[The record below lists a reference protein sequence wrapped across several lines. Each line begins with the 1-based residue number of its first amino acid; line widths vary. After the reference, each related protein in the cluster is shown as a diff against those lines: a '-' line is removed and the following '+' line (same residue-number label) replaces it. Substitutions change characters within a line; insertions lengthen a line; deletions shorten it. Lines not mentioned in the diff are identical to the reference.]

1 MRPVHVRQKSSGG
14 NPATPSSP
22 MMSPLR
28 GHMRSG
34 STGVGNMRK
43 AQTKAAAQRLAQVM
57 SHQAP
62 DEGDEDD
69 DLLLNYTSSAPG
81 GMGLAG
87 GRPVRS
93 RSPMTKPTAQRPV
106 KVMGHQQPDEEND
119 KNDRPASG
127 RGSISHVS
135 GSMMQ
140 SRSTMTKPAVAHRH
154 AQVMTHQWA
163 DEDDDEDGI
172 SLDYSL
178 VSGLGSIGRARG
190 RAVQSRSPMMKN
202 ANQTPV
208 KLMAQQRGDEE
219 SDESNISHYN
229 SLGIASVSVGRPG
242 GRAMQSYS
250 SMSKGASQRPAQA
263 NQLEG
268 EDEVEDKLLDDYSLP
283 GGMASAGY
291 NSEASMRSQ
300 PSMSVRTQQ
309 EQALPTQSASG
320 ARSSLYINS
329 VEQPSSA
336 LSASANRTNQTIN
349 SAEQPLSARSIM
361 AGRSSHP
368 NNSIEQPPSARSSS
382 GSRTCTG
389 VKTVPIVPSSVPITL
404 RPTTSGIPS
413 ESSADNRRDKRLSID
428 FGSMANSR
436 EAGNHHSTSALQDEL
451 DMIQEENENLLEK
464 LRLAEERFEESEA
477 RAQQLEKQISTLGEG
492 VTLEARLLSRKEA
505 VLQQR
510 EAALRV
516 AAQTHGGNP
525 GEIDSLRTEAEI
537 AREEATSAL
546 DQLHE
551 AEGEVKSLRTMTQRL
566 ILTQEEME
574 EVVLKRCWL
583 ARYWSLC
590 VRHEIAGAR
599 FEYWSSLAPLP
610 LEVVLA
616 AGQKAKDETSSLNN
630 NEEEREKCIRDLTEL
645 STDGNVESMVLVERG
660 LRELASLKVE
670 DALVLAMAQNRR
682 PSSLKS
688 TSSDEVKLPTEG
700 QYEAFELSQDESEDV
715 CFKQAWLM
723 YFWRR
728 AKNHGV
734 ELDVAEERLQFWI
747 NHSSRS
753 STSHDAVDV
762 ERGLVELRKLGI
774 ENQLWRE
781 SRKGLEQDPKA
792 PTESDF

>member
-1 MRPVHVRQKSSGG
+1 MDACYFDSRIFWQYRMRPVHVRQKSSGG

-190 RAVQSRSPMMKN
+190 RAVQSRSP
-202 ANQTPV
+202 
-208 KLMAQQRGDEE
+208 
-219 SDESNISHYN
+219 
-229 SLGIASVSVGRPG
+229 
-242 GRAMQSYS
+242 
-250 SMSKGASQRPAQA
+250 
-263 NQLEG
+263 
-268 EDEVEDKLLDDYSLP
+268 
-283 GGMASAGY
+283 
-291 NSEASMRSQ
+291 
-300 PSMSVRTQQ
+300 MSVRTQQ

-590 VRHEIAGAR
+590 VRHGILSEIAGAR